1 MLISVDWSDDSD
13 FAPGEFVEQAPKKP
27 RGKGQGG
34 RRSDA
39 IKTRG
44 RRRSGKEKE
53 AVYDDYKPGAKRIGT
68 LVC

>member
-27 RGKGQGG
+27 RGKIQGG

-44 RRRSGKEKE
+44 RRSGKEKK
-53 AVYDDYKPGAKRIGT
+53 AVYVDYKPGARRRGT
-68 LVC
+68 LDN